1 MKKEL
6 SGKQDVYLDIA
17 DKFEQYIRLGV
28 YRNGDKLPAV
38 RVAAGDLG
46 VNPNTVARAYSTL
59 EERGLVRCMLKKGA
73 FVTVERFG
81 KTEAIAQFKQ
91 ITAELKLSGITKEEL
106 SHILEEVYKND
117 QSK

>member
-1 MKKEL
+1 MKKEI

-17 DKFEQYIRLGV
+17 DKFEAYIKAGV
-28 YRNGDKLPAV
+28 YRNGDKLPSV
-38 RVAAGDLG
+38 RVAAGDLN

-73 FVTVERFG
+73 FVTVEKFG
-81 KTEAIAQFKQ
+81 KAESLGQFKQ
-91 ITAELKLSGITKEEL
+91 ITSELKLSGVSKEEL
-106 SHILEEVYKND
+106 LAILEEVYQDD

>member
-1 MKKEL
+1 MKKDI

-17 DKFEQYIRLGV
+17 DRFEQYIRSGV
-28 YRNGDKLPAV
+28 YRNGDRLPSV

-73 FVTVERFG
+73 FVTSDNFG
-81 KTEAIAQFKQ
+81 KAEAVGQFRQ
-91 ITAELKLSGITKEEL
+91 MASELKLSGVKQEEL
-106 SHILEEVYKND
+106 LKILEEVYEK
-117 QSK
+117 